1 MFDTIIRNVRVIKDD
16 AWHFVDL
23 GIIDESFAEISSN
36 ITGNSKSEVD
46 GDSAY
51 CLPGM
56 VDLHVHFNEPGRT
69 HWEGFTTGSA
79 AASAA

>member
-23 GIIDESFAEISSN
+23 GIIDESFAEISPN

-46 GDSAY
+46 GDSA
-51 CLPGM
+51 
-56 VDLHVHFNEPGRT
+56 
-69 HWEGFTTGSA
+69 
-79 AASAA
+79 